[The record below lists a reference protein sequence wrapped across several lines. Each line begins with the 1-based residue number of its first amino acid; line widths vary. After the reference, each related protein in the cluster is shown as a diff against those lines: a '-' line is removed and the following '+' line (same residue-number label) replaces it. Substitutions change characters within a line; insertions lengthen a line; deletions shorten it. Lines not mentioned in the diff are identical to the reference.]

1 MARPRLHTEDV
12 RRELLHQATTLLA
25 AEGPSGI
32 TIRRVADAAGT
43 SPPAVYDLIG
53 DKTALVRELFLHG
66 FRRLHQLFEEVPTTA
81 DPVADLLGLGLAY
94 RASALENPHL
104 YDVMFACPFPEFRP
118 TDADLTE
125 SMQTFSQLVERVRTA
140 IGAGAIANGD
150 PLDVALVLFA
160 QAHGLASLELKG
172 WLGQPA
178 EADQRWQ
185 LSLAAMLAG
194 MRAPAGPNE

>member
-1 MARPRLHTEDV
+1 VARPRLHTEDV

-53 DKTALVRELFLHG
+53 DKTALVRHLFLHG
-66 FRRLHQLFEEVPTTA
+66 FRRLRQLFDDVPVTA
-81 DPVADLLGLGLAY
+81 DLGADLVGLGLAF
-94 RASALENPHL
+94 RAGALENPHL
-104 YDVMFACPFPEFRP
+104 YDVMFACPFPEFLP
-118 TDADLTE
+118 SDADLAE
-125 SMQTFSQLVERVRTA
+125 SMQTFEQLVQRVHTA
-140 IGAGAIANGD
+140 IEAGAIANRD

-172 WLGQPA
+172 WLGPPS

-194 MRAPAGPNE
+194 MRPPAAPNE